1 MEELLAKIL
10 ELLSSVEGASVTVA
24 IVLDFVFRM
33 IPSKKP
39 VGVLHMIASSAKLLG
54 EALLKLAALLDKVLP
69 QKIKE

>member
-10 ELLSSVEGASVTVA
+10 ELLSSVEGASATVA
-24 IVLDFVFRM
+24 IVLEFVFRM
-33 IPSKKP
+33 IPTKKP
-39 VGVLHMIASSAKLLG
+39 LGLLHMIASSAKLLG

>member
-1 MEELLAKIL
+1 MEELFAKIL

-39 VGVLHMIASSAKLLG
+39 LGILHMIASSAKLLG

>member
-1 MEELLAKIL
+1 MEELFAKIL

-39 VGVLHMIASSAKLLG
+39 LGVLHMIASSAKLLG

>member
-1 MEELLAKIL
+1 MEELFAKIL

-39 VGVLHMIASSAKLLG
+39 LGVLHMIASGAKLLG
-54 EALLKLAALLDKVLP
+54 QALLKLAALLDKVLP

>member
-39 VGVLHMIASSAKLLG
+39 LGVLHMIASSAKLLG

>member
-1 MEELLAKIL
+1 MEDLFAKIL

-39 VGVLHMIASSAKLLG
+39 LGVLHMIASSAKLLG

>member
-1 MEELLAKIL
+1 MEELFAKIL

-39 VGVLHMIASSAKLLG
+39 LGVLHMIASSAKLLG
-54 EALLKLAALLDKVLP
+54 QALLKLAALLDKVLP

>member
-1 MEELLAKIL
+1 MEDLFAKIL

-39 VGVLHMIASSAKLLG
+39 LGVLHMIASSAKLLG
-54 EALLKLAALLDKVLP
+54 ESLLKLAALLDKVLP